1 MEMGLVPALLFLL
14 AAFLIIFKGAGWFVI
29 SSVRIA
35 EGFHIP
41 KVLVGATIVSLVTVS
56 PELLVSAIAAFLGKT
71 EMAIGNAVGSP
82 INNIGFTFAA
92 CVCFTFIP
100 VEGTVVRNQGLM
112 MLGSVILLFLLGLR
126 GYIDR
131 PAAIFFLT
139 LGCLY
144 LWYSVRMARS
154 AIKLWNENNKG
165 KTENRQ
171 TVGGGFIRP
180 AGVIN
185 VAPTIHKKGNPYA
198 VKLRKDLGLFFLG
211 AALVVAGS
219 RLLILSGTAL
229 AKCFG
234 VSETVIGLT
243 LVSFGTSLPEF
254 FTSITA
260 LTKGHREIS
269 AGNIIGANILDIVCV
284 LGVAGLIRPLPIN
297 IQTQFFALPILII
310 LSSLFLIFGSFH
322 KGFVRWEGAVLLSV
336 FAFYCFVLFTS

>member
-1 MEMGLVPALLFLL
+1 MGLVPALLLLL
-14 AAFLIIFKGAGWFVI
+14 AAFLIIFKGADWFVI
-29 SSVRIA
+29 SSVRLA

-71 EMAIGNAVGSP
+71 GMAIGNAVGSP
-82 INNIGFTFAA
+82 INNIGFIFAA

-100 VEGTVVRNQGLM
+100 VEGKMVWNQGLM

-126 GYIDR
+126 GYIGR
-131 PAAIFFLT
+131 PTAILFLA
-139 LGCLY
+139 LVFLY
-144 LWYSVRMARS
+144 LWYSVKMARS
-154 AIKLWNENNKG
+154 AIKTWNESNKG
-165 KTENRQ
+165 KSENRESNGELFQ
-171 TVGGGFIRP
+171 L
-180 AGVIN
+180 
-185 VAPTIHKKGNPYA
+185 KKD
-198 VKLRKDLGLFFLG
+198 VLFFLLG

-260 LTKGHREIS
+260 LTKGHQEIS
-269 AGNIIGANILDIVCV
+269 AGNIIGANILDIVWV
-284 LGVAGLIRPLPIN
+284 LGVAGLIRPLPVDA
-297 IQTQFFALPILII
+297 QTQFFALPILII
-310 LSSLFLIFGSFH
+310 LSVLFLIFGSFH

-336 FAFYCFVLFTS
+336 FAFYCFVLFTN